1 MKKFIT
7 LTALGLLVLFATA
20 VGEEKPWFD
29 LEKCEFC
36 KAFAA
41 EKGLFEHM
49 ATEYHVISNG
59 VVSVTHLGPEFKEA
73 FGRAQAKVGKVVQG
87 MQKGVMPVMCTHCE
101 TMGTLFQAGC
111 KQEMVNSRDCIIF
124 VYSSTDSA
132 LIAKIQDFGQKSAE
146 ALEKM
151 KASK

>member
-1 MKKFIT
+1 MRKIIT
-7 LTALGLLVLFATA
+7 LVVSALLVLFATA

-29 LEKCEFC
+29 MEKCEFC

-49 ATEYHVISNG
+49 ATEYHVVSNG
-59 VVSVTHLGPEFKEA
+59 AVSVTHLGPEFKEA
-73 FGRAQAKVGKVVQG
+73 FGRAQAQVVKVVQG

-111 KQEMVNSRDCIIF
+111 KQEAVTSRDCIIMI
-124 VYSSTDSA
+124 YSSTDTA
-132 LIAKIQDFGQKSAE
+132 MIAKIQDFGRKSAD
-146 ALEKM
+146 ALAKM
-151 KASK
+151 SAAK